1 MEFCGVQKG
10 SRDHA
15 EQVLKRA
22 EDLFSSLGKNT
33 FRPKVLAMV
42 SWNGSWFVGSSM
54 AVSQFL
60 RPHCLHNRI
69 IKFKVRLQEALVFV
83 RPLCPRDDQATG
95 WSSSAFMKNEYAQGK
110 APCKNCQIMFQKL
123 GGFID
128 ATHHTNDNN
137 NAGSSFIGACAEY
150 CPVNELLTDEA
161 TVSATD
167 TSLIDLH
174 VNLKRHKNQ
183 CSRLFEDYCDI
194 ADKAFDALDD
204 SLRVKAVAREIQRK
218 VHIFGFKPECKM

>member
-1 MEFCGVQKG
+1 MEYRGVNRG

-15 EQVLKRA
+15 ERVLERA
-22 EDLFSSLGKNT
+22 KDLFSSLGKNR

-54 AVSQFL
+54 AVSQYL
-60 RPHCLHNRI
+60 RPHCLRNRI
-69 IKFKVRLQEALVFV
+69 IKFKVRLQEALVFG
-83 RPLCPRDDQATG
+83 RALCLPDDQATG
-95 WSSSAFMKNEYAQGK
+95 WCSSAFMKEKYTQGK
-110 APCKNCQIMFQKL
+110 APCNNCQMMFQNL

-137 NAGSSFIGACAEY
+137 DGGSTFLGACAEY

-161 TVSATD
+161 TVPTTD
-167 TSLIDLH
+167 TSLIELK
-174 VNLKRHKNQ
+174 LKRHKNQ

-194 ADKAFDALDD
+194 ADKAFDALDYL
-204 SLRVKAVAREIQRK
+204 LRAS
-218 VHIFGFKPECKM
+218 